1 MSGSKCK
8 KKMPFRGLNENRLLE
23 IKYIYIYIYF
33 IHLILEYRHENLK
46 TNLSMNKQ
54 TYNYI

>member
-23 IKYIYIYIYF
+23 IKYIYIYF